1 MSHIFIFFRLL
12 LRLLCD
18 SAQQKQLSCMG
29 SHHLA
34 GSSVLLRPGWRLSTS
49 LSAFKYFLNF
59 LETKSLKSSD
69 NGLLVCKSLHHMTW
83 INQSISAL
91 RGNKT
96 EKSWCIEPYS
106 PHGSIS
112 WINKKTN
119 SNNIHT
125 LNHKILSQ
133 LFPSYSSGDKHIDS
147 TAWQAQLS
155 AEWIITHRLGLPIAS
170 KDLLQWDSRIK
181 GT

>member
-1 MSHIFIFFRLL
+1 MFLEWKRCSKQRFTHFSHIFIFFRLL

-34 GSSVLLRPGWRLSTS
+34 GSSVLLRPGWRLSAS
-49 LSAFKYFLNF
+49 LSAFKYILNF

-69 NGLLVCKSLHHMTW
+69 KGLLVCKSLHHMTW
-83 INQSISAL
+83 INQSISPL

-112 WINKKTN
+112 WINKKQTA
-119 SNNIHT
+119 IT
-125 LNHKILSQ
+125 YILSITKYLASSFQ
-133 LFPSYSSGDKHIDS
+133 AIRVETNTSTRQHDRRSY
-147 TAWQAQLS
+147 QQN
-155 AEWIITHRLGLPIAS
+155 GL
-170 KDLLQWDSRIK
+170 
-181 GT
+181 